1 LGHGEA
7 QKRGATVPT
16 MIVLVNLKEGVAPQE
31 YETWLQERYVPAILD
46 LASVDEWRGYRVGGL
61 PESGGEPPYEYVVS
75 VVINDLKQLGR
86 DMESEQVQRLL
97 GELGEYAE
105 VTQLMT
111 ERFV

>member
-1 LGHGEA
+1 MAE
-7 QKRGATVPT
+7 RGAAVPT
-16 MIVLVNLKEGVAPQE
+16 MIVLVNLKEDVAPQE
-31 YETWLQERYVPAILD
+31 YEHWLQVRYVPAILD

-61 PESGGEPPYEYVVS
+61 PESGSEPPYEYVVS
-75 VVINDLKQLGR
+75 VGINDLEQLGK

-97 GELGEYAE
+97 GELGRYAE